1 MNLKKLTATILVRN
15 KNINGHESRPH
26 NSTYP
31 KVAGQCEYEHLC
43 FKQTLVRIDSL
54 VFQTA
59 TFG

>member
-1 MNLKKLTATILVRN
+1 METITNTA
-15 KNINGHESRPH
+15 

-31 KVAGQCEYEHLC
+31 KVAGSCEYEHLC
-43 FKQTLVRIDSL
+43 FKITLVRLDSL